1 MVADGQIE
9 FTDETACAES
19 GKRVSQGDEL
29 LLQRGRRF
37 AGLPMRG
44 AGDFQ
49 QAAGT
54 LLLRA
59 AEPLANR
66 GHGGGEQP
74 RGGLDAALAG
84 RFDQAKA
91 MVISVF
97 HLTYQIEVTSGS
109 GHGAGSLLLARRPAL
124 PPAGRLSPSASSGSH
139 TSIPLGG
146 YDVSRLFQ
154 GPGRLD
160 AGRLIPY
167 CLWFTMKQHT
177 TRYILTLVTLASLV
191 TPAATLAQAASEFR
205 APTEPNKD
213 WPKSAVRGAHAMVA
227 TDEEL
232 GSEAG
237 VEIR

>member
-1 MVADGQIE
+1 
-9 FTDETACAES
+9 
-19 GKRVSQGDEL
+19 
-29 LLQRGRRF
+29 
-37 AGLPMRG
+37 MRG

-54 LLLRA
+54 LLLIA
-59 AEPLANR
+59 AEPLANG
-66 GHGGGEQP
+66 GHRGGEQP

-146 YDVSRLFQ
+146 YDVSRLFHDYPAIDTRQ
-154 GPGRLD
+154 PRHQPPGQPVLSGFHD
-160 AGRLIPY
+160 
-167 CLWFTMKQHT
+167 
-177 TRYILTLVTLASLV
+177 
-191 TPAATLAQAASEFR
+191 
-205 APTEPNKD
+205 
-213 WPKSAVRGAHAMVA
+213 
-227 TDEEL
+227 
-232 GSEAG
+232 
-237 VEIR
+237 

>member
-54 LLLRA
+54 LLLIA

-154 GPGRLD
+154 FKAVICRFPRIRYTYRLNSGVVYSPAVQQPISHESVGEWDQCNPGPPQRF
-160 AGRLIPY
+160 AR
-167 CLWFTMKQHT
+167 
-177 TRYILTLVTLASLV
+177 
-191 TPAATLAQAASEFR
+191 PA
-205 APTEPNKD
+205 
-213 WPKSAVRGAHAMVA
+213 RG
-227 TDEEL
+227 
-232 GSEAG
+232 
-237 VEIR
+237 